1 MRAPNCATGPLGILH
16 RKRKE
21 GQGQLGLSSSRIF
34 PMWIGPLLYAG
45 VSIFLWKYVGAVFV
59 PALMARSVFAFM
71 PALSD
76 LESIVLIN
84 SSLIYFA
91 VYFVFAMFWPRLK
104 PHFRNPFLAGLAL
117 WLVNILVL
125 FPILGRGLLGYR
137 LPQGWIS
144 ASLPLLLS
152 HWMFARG
159 LQFQQ
164 RRS

>member
-1 MRAPNCATGPLGILH
+1 M
-16 RKRKE
+16 
-21 GQGQLGLSSSRIF
+21 GQLRLSSPRIIR
-34 PMWIGPLLYAG
+34 MWMGPLLYIG
-45 VSIFLWKYVGAVFV
+45 VSIFLWRYIGAVFV
-59 PALMARSVFAFM
+59 PELMVRSVFALM

-84 SSLIYFA
+84 SSVIYFA

-117 WLVNILVL
+117 WLVNVLVL

-144 ASLPLLLS
+144 ASFPLLLS